1 MDHTHTQAVASH
13 LDLLGFLTL
22 GLLGGFGHCVGMC
35 SPFVLM
41 VSRRYAG
48 EARPSWLAQTWY
60 NAGRITTYMLLGTA
74 AGAMGLAVGAAG
86 EMVGLRQAAWI
97 LAGVML
103 VVWSLAV
110 LTDVG
115 SRLLSTTW
123 LSRIVSRL
131 SARMPS
137 HPFTLGLALG
147 LLPCGLVY
155 TAVVGA
161 IAQGSLVDGALALA
175 AFGAGTVPALLALSF
190 ADDLIVKGRPL
201 LNRLSQ
207 VFVLVMGVM
216 FLLRGFKSF

>member
-1 MDHTHTQAVASH
+1 MDHTHAVTSH
-13 LDLLGFLTL
+13 LDLLGFLAL
-22 GLLGGFGHCVGMC
+22 GLLGGVGHCVGMC

-48 EARPSWLAQTWY
+48 DTRPTWVAQAWY
-60 NAGRITTYMLLGTA
+60 HAGRVTTYMLLGTV
-74 AGAMGLAVGAAG
+74 AGAMGLALGAVGN
-86 EMVGLRQAAWI
+86 MVGLQQAALI

-103 VVWSLAV
+103 VIWSLAV

-115 SRLLSTTW
+115 PRILSTSW
-123 LSRIVSRL
+123 LSRLVSRL
-131 SARMPS
+131 GARMPA

-161 IAQGSLVDGALALA
+161 IAQGGLVDGALALLV
-175 AFGAGTVPALLALSF
+175 FGAGTAPALVMLSV
-190 ADDLIVKGRPL
+190 ADDLIVRRRPA

-207 VFVLVMGVM
+207 VFVLAMGVL
-216 FLLRGFKSF
+216 FLFRGFR

>member
-1 MDHTHTQAVASH
+1 MDHTHAVASH

-22 GLLGGFGHCVGMC
+22 GLLGGLGHCVGMC
-35 SPFVLM
+35 SPFVIM

-48 EARPSWLAQTWY
+48 ETRPAWLAQTWY
-60 NAGRITTYMLLGTA
+60 HAGRLTTYILLGAA
-74 AGAMGLAVGAAG
+74 AGAMGLAVGAVG
-86 EMVGLRQAAWI
+86 DMVGLRQAALI

-103 VVWSLAV
+103 VIWSLAV

-115 SRLLSTTW
+115 PRILSTSW
-123 LSRIVSRL
+123 LSRVVSRL

-137 HPFTLGLALG
+137 HPLTLGLALG

-161 IAQGSLVDGALALA
+161 IAQGSLVNGALALA
-175 AFGAGTVPALLALSF
+175 AFGAGTVPALLVLAF
-190 ADDLIVKGRPL
+190 ADDLVIKGRPA

-207 VFVLVMGVM
+207 VFVLAMGVM
-216 FLLRGFKSF
+216 FLLRGFR

>member
-1 MDHTHTQAVASH
+1 MPPH

-22 GLLGGFGHCVGMC
+22 GVLGGLGHCVGMC

-48 EARPSWLAQTWY
+48 DSRPAWLAQAWY
-60 NAGRITTYMLLGTA
+60 NAGRITTYMLLGAA
-74 AGAMGLAVGAAG
+74 AGAVGLTVGLVG
-86 EMVGLRQAAWI
+86 DMVGLRQAALI

-115 SRLLSTTW
+115 SRVLNTTW
-123 LSRIVSRL
+123 LSRMVSRL
-131 SARMPS
+131 SAHMPS

-175 AFGAGTVPALLALSF
+175 AFGVGTAPALLLLSF
-190 ADDLIVKGRPL
+190 ADDLIIKGRPA

-216 FLLRGFKSF
+216 FLLRGFKSL

>member
-1 MDHTHTQAVASH
+1 
-13 LDLLGFLTL
+13 
-22 GLLGGFGHCVGMC
+22 
-35 SPFVLM
+35 
-41 VSRRYAG
+41 
-48 EARPSWLAQTWY
+48 
-60 NAGRITTYMLLGTA
+60 MLLGA
-74 AGAMGLAVGAAG
+74 VAGAVGLTVGLVG
-86 EMVGLRQAAWI
+86 DMVGLRQAALI

-115 SRLLSTTW
+115 SRVLNTTW
-123 LSRIVSRL
+123 LSRMVSRL
-131 SARMPS
+131 SAQMPS

-161 IAQGSLVDGALALA
+161 IAQGSLVYGALALA
-175 AFGAGTVPALLALSF
+175 AFGAGTVPALLLLSF
-190 ADDLIVKGRPL
+190 ADDLIIKGRPA

-216 FLLRGFKSF
+216 FLLRGFKSL

>member
-1 MDHTHTQAVASH
+1 MDHTHAVASH

-35 SPFVLM
+35 APFVLL

-48 EARPSWLAQTWY
+48 DSRPAWLAHTWY
-60 NAGRITTYMLLGTA
+60 TAGRLTTYALLGAA
-74 AGAMGLAVGAAG
+74 AGAMGLAVGLAG
-86 EMVGLRQAAWI
+86 DRVGLRQAALI

-103 VVWSLAV
+103 VAWSLAV
-110 LTDVG
+110 LTDAG
-115 SRLLSTTW
+115 PRILSTGRLSRL
-123 LSRIVSRL
+123 VARL
-131 SARMPS
+131 SAQMPA

-161 IAQGSLVDGALALA
+161 IAQGGLVDGALALA
-175 AFGAGTVPALLALSF
+175 LFGAGTVPALLMLSF
-190 ADDLIVKGRPL
+190 ADDLIVRRRPA

-207 VFVLVMGVM
+207 VFVLVMGVF
-216 FLLRGFKSF
+216 FLLRGFR

>member
-22 GLLGGFGHCVGMC
+22 GLLGGLGHCVGMC

-41 VSRRYAG
+41 VSRRYAD
-48 EARPSWLAQTWY
+48 EARPAWLAQSWY
-60 NAGRITTYMLLGTA
+60 NAGRITTYMLLGAA
-74 AGAMGLAVGAAG
+74 AGAMGLVVGVVG
-86 EMVGLRQAAWI
+86 DMVGLQRAAWI

-103 VVWSLAV
+103 VAWSLAV

-115 SRLLSTTW
+115 SRVLSTTW
-123 LSRIVSRL
+123 LSRVVSRL

-161 IAQGSLVDGALALA
+161 IAQGSLLDGALALA
-175 AFGAGTVPALLALSF
+175 AFGAGTVPALLVLSF
-190 ADDLIVKGRPL
+190 ADDLVIKGRPA

-216 FLLRGFKSF
+216 FLLRGFR

>member
-1 MDHTHTQAVASH
+1 MDHAHAVSSQ

-22 GLLGGFGHCVGMC
+22 GLLGGLGHCVGMC
-35 SPFVLM
+35 SPFVIM

-48 EARPSWLAQTWY
+48 ETRPAWLAQAWY
-60 NAGRITTYMLLGTA
+60 NAGRLATYMLLGAA
-74 AGAMGLAVGAAG
+74 AGTMGLVVGVVG
-86 EMVGLRQAAWI
+86 DMVGLQRAAWI

-103 VVWSLAV
+103 VAWSLAV

-115 SRLLSTTW
+115 SRVLSTTW
-123 LSRIVSRL
+123 PSRIVSRL
-131 SARMPS
+131 SVRMPA

-161 IAQGSLVDGALALA
+161 IAQGTLVDGALALA
-175 AFGAGTVPALLALSF
+175 AFGAGTVPALLVLSF
-190 ADDLIVKGRPL
+190 ADDVLVSRRPA

-216 FLLRGFKSF
+216 FLLRGFRSF